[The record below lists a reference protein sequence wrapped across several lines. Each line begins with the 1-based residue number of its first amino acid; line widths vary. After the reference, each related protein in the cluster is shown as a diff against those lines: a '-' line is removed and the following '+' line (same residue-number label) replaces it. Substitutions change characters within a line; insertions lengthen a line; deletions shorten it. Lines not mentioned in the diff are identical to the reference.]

1 MCSSLPSAPGATN
14 SLLENGYID
23 PNSVDDEADALE
35 YLGELL
41 VQDETCCL
49 SFCKKI
55 LYTLTSRDGVIK
67 GAALDFLLLSDDWQ
81 DAFDYLMNNSEM
93 LSVQELKIA
102 FFYFCCAKNETAP
115 YPVPDGLFKKL
126 RSQYKIIKND
136 SDLNSDVR
144 FYGLHEIY
152 DEFINSYQLN
162 D

>member
-1 MCSSLPSAPGATN
+1 MNKNIVVNKLVSGLN
-14 SLLENGYID
+14 NLLENGYID
-23 PNSVDDEADALE
+23 PNSVDDDADALE

-41 VQDETCCL
+41 VQDKTCCL

-55 LYTLTSRDGVIK
+55 LYTLTSVDGVIK
-67 GAALDFLLLSDDWQ
+67 GAALDFLLLSDDWR
-81 DAFDYLMNNSEM
+81 DAFDYLMNNSER
-93 LSVQELKIA
+93 LSVKELKTA

-115 YPVPDGLFKKL
+115 NPAPDGLFKKL
-126 RSQYKIIKND
+126 RSQYKIMKND
-136 SDLNSDVR
+136 SDAK